1 MADNIFFTS
10 PSADGYFGCFDFFTI
25 LNSAAAI
32 DRAGRCLFFMLILFP
47 LHIYPAVAWL
57 DHMAVLFLILFVCR
71 VLGIE
76 PRTSCLPGKCSATGH
91 SSSIFLL
98 F

>member
-1 MADNIFFTS
+1 MFSLPVPQLMNTLA
-10 PSADGYFGCFDFFTI
+10 I

-32 DRAGRCLFFMLILFP
+32 DTAGRCLFFMMILFP
-47 LHIYPAVAWL
+47 LHIYPVVGL
-57 DHMAVLFLILFVCR
+57 PDHMAVLLLILFVCV

-76 PRTSCLPGKCSATGH
+76 PRTSCNARQVLSHWTQQLYFF
-91 SSSIFLL
+91 FLL